1 MANRPKLSAEEERI
15 RLAKWL
21 RHGELWLP
29 SQKQER
35 EQWLP
40 DQATIDT
47 PLSSRGALPVAPPV
61 NSEGLGA

>member
-1 MANRPKLSAEEERI
+1 MANRPKLSAEDERI

-29 SQKQER
+29 EN
-35 EQWLP
+35 
-40 DQATIDT
+40 ATIDA

>member
-1 MANRPKLSAEEERI
+1 MANRPKLSAEDERI

-21 RHGELWLP
+21 RNGELWLP
-29 SQKQER
+29 EN
-35 EQWLP
+35 
-40 DQATIDT
+40 ATINA